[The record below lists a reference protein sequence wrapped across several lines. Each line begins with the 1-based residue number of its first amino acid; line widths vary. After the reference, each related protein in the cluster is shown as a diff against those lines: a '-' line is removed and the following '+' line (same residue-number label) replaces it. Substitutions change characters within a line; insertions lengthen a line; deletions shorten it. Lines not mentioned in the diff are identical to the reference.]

1 VLIAWAVALA
11 IAFGLS
17 AAFGGKFTNDSSA
30 PGSDSAQA
38 QSLLSERFPAQSG
51 DTEKVVVRADNVNG
65 AGVRSAVKALLG
77 ELERVPHVTSVE
89 DPYAT
94 KGAIT
99 PDGRTLVARVYLD
112 VINPNDMPKEDTQR
126 LLAAAQPAEHDG
138 LEIALGGRAVQ
149 TAEANQSGAEMLGL
163 IAAAVIL
170 LLMFGSVVA
179 AGLPLAMAIGGVAVS
194 SSLVGLAAAAVGVP
208 SFAPTIGMILGIA
221 LGIDYALLMVTR
233 FREWRAVGLDP
244 EAATVATLDT
254 AGRSVLVAGCTVMVS
269 MLGLFAV
276 GLPVMNGTA
285 VVTMVAA
292 LVVMVAAITLFPA
305 LLGYL
310 GRRIDRLRVPLGR
323 RRPTQIFADGHL
335 VPAAGWT
342 RWSRLVQRHRV
353 LATVASAAL
362 LLLLAAPF
370 LGVHFGLPDAGN
382 DPKNTSSRQAYDM
395 LAEGFGPGANGP
407 LLVVADMSRGGGT
420 GLQRLRAELG
430 STAGVAAVSPPRL
443 DPAGDTAL
451 ITVVPSTGPQEAA
464 TEDLVQ
470 TLRDD
475 VIPAATKGTG
485 AEVHVGGATAANI
498 DINTSVADRLA
509 LLIGGVVVVSML
521 LLLVAFRSVVIA
533 VTAAV
538 MNLLSVAAAYGVV
551 AFFLEGGWAGKLIGI
566 DTATPLAAFVPVIM
580 FALLF
585 GLSMDYE
592 VFLISR
598 VREAWVR
605 TRDNSQSITTGLSST
620 GRVITAA
627 AAIMIVV
634 FASIV
639 PSDQV
644 FIKIAVVGMVAA
656 ILVDATIIRMLLVPA
671 VMHLLGRYGSPP
683 SGWERS
689 ELNPLRAILSWP
701 ITYRWAM
708 RGYRLTSLSERL
720 LHALTR
726 GRYGIM
732 DLVGL
737 RSLRLTVPGVRSN
750 KLRTTTLLYFNSRNS
765 YLVVGSNWGRA
776 AQPAWTTNLRHAG
789 HATLQLGQENFPARA
804 RLLTGRDRDQAWTAI
819 LQTWPNYAI
828 AQQMADRRKFR
839 IFELTP
845 EDQRTEPARDVTTRR
860 PHPHQS
866 ADSES

>member
-11 IAFGLS
+11 IAFGLVS
-17 AAFGGKFTNDSSA
+17 AFGGEFATDSSA
-30 PGSDSAQA
+30 PGSDSEQA
-38 QSLLSERFPAQSG
+38 QRLLSERFPTQSG
-51 DTEKVVVRADNVNG
+51 DTVRAVVRAGDVTG
-65 AGVRSAVKALLG
+65 AEVRGGVDALLG
-77 ELERVPHVTSVE
+77 ELGRMPHVTSVE

-94 KGAIT
+94 KGSIT

-112 VINPNDMPKEDTQR
+112 VINPNDMPIEATER
-126 LLAAAQPAEHDG
+126 LLAAAEAAERDG
-138 LEIALGGRAVQ
+138 LNIALGGRAVQ
-149 TAEANQSGAEMLGL
+149 LAEANQSGSEMLGL
-163 IAAAVIL
+163 LAAAVIL

-179 AGLPLAMAIGGVAVS
+179 AGLPLAMAIGGLAVS
-194 SSLVGLAAAAVGVP
+194 SSLVGLAAAVVDVP
-208 SFAPTIGMILGIA
+208 EFAPIIGMTLGIA

-254 AGRSVLVAGCTVMVS
+254 AGRAVLVAGGTVMVS

-276 GLPVMNGTA
+276 GLSVMNGTA
-285 VVTMVAA
+285 VVTMVAT

-323 RRPTQIFADGHL
+323 RRAAQISADGHL

-342 RWSRLVQRHRV
+342 RWSRLVRRHRV
-353 LATVASAAL
+353 LATVASVVL
-362 LLLLAAPF
+362 LLVLAAPF

-382 DPKNTSSRQAYDM
+382 DPENTSSRQAYDM

-407 LLVVADMSRGGGT
+407 LLVLADTSRADGAA
-420 GLQRLRAELG
+420 LQRLQAELG
-430 STAGVAAVSPPRL
+430 NTAGVAAVSPPRL
-443 DPAGDTAL
+443 NPAGDTAL
-451 ITVVPSTGPQEAA
+451 ITVVPTTGPQEAA
-464 TEDLVQ
+464 TEDLVKA
-470 TLRDD
+470 LRDD

-485 AEVHVGGATAANI
+485 AEVHVGGATAATV
-498 DINTSVADRLA
+498 DISASIADRLA

-521 LLLVAFRSVVIA
+521 LLLLAFRSVVIA

-551 AFFLEGGWAGKLIGI
+551 AFVLEGGWAGKLIGI
-566 DTATPLAAFVPVIM
+566 DTATPMAAFVPVIM

-605 TRDNSQSITTGLSST
+605 TRDNSQAITAGLAST

-634 FASIV
+634 FAAIV

-644 FIKIAVVGMVAA
+644 FIKVFGVGMVAA

-671 VMHLLGRYGSPP
+671 VMHLLGRHNWWLPRGMARRLPQLHIDGPP
-683 SGWERS
+683 MTSARRLDDA
-689 ELNPLRAILSWP
+689 ELIP
-701 ITYRWAM
+701 
-708 RGYRLTSLSERL
+708 
-720 LHALTR
+720 TR
-726 GRYGIM
+726 
-732 DLVGL
+732 
-737 RSLRLTVPGVRSN
+737 
-750 KLRTTTLLYFNSRNS
+750 
-765 YLVVGSNWGRA
+765 
-776 AQPAWTTNLRHAG
+776 
-789 HATLQLGQENFPARA
+789 
-804 RLLTGRDRDQAWTAI
+804 
-819 LQTWPNYAI
+819 
-828 AQQMADRRKFR
+828 
-839 IFELTP
+839 
-845 EDQRTEPARDVTTRR
+845 
-860 PHPHQS
+860 
-866 ADSES
+866 

>member
-1 VLIAWAVALA
+1 MTDLMSARDDRRDSPHTPRPGPLGRLGGLAYRRRGTVLVAWAVALA

-17 AAFGGKFTNDSSA
+17 AAFGGQFANGSAA

-38 QSLLSERFPAQSG
+38 QSLLGARFPARSG
-51 DTEKVVVRADNVNG
+51 DTVRVVVRADNVNG
-65 AGVRSAVKALLG
+65 AGVRGAVTALLG
-77 ELERVPHVTSVE
+77 ELERVPHVTSVD

-94 KGAIT
+94 RGAIA
-99 PDGRTLVARVYLD
+99 PDGRTLVANVYLD
-112 VINPNDMPKEDTQR
+112 VVNPNDMPIEDTR
-126 LLAAAQPAEHDG
+126 KLLAAAKAAERDG
-138 LEIALGGRAVQ
+138 LTIALGGRAVQ
-149 TAEANQSGAEMLGL
+149 TAEASQSPAEMIGL
-163 IAAAVIL
+163 IAAALIL
-170 LLMFGSVVA
+170 LITFGSVVA

-194 SSLVGLAAAAVGVP
+194 SSLVGIAAAAVDVP
-208 SFAPTIGMILGIA
+208 SFAPVIGTVLGIA

-244 EAATVATLDT
+244 EAATVAALDT
-254 AGRSVLVAGCTVMVS
+254 AGRSVLVAAGTVMVS
-269 MLGLFAV
+269 MLGLFVV

-285 VVTMVAA
+285 VVTMIVT
-292 LVVMVAAITLFPA
+292 LVVMVAAVTLFPA

-323 RRPTQIFADGHL
+323 RRPSQISADGHL

-353 LATVASAAL
+353 LATVASVAL
-362 LLLLAAPF
+362 LLVLAAPF
-370 LGVHFGLPDAGN
+370 LGVRFGLPDEGN
-382 DPKNTSSRQAYDM
+382 DPVNTSSRQAYDM

-407 LLVVADMSRGGGT
+407 LLVVAQMSRGDGAV
-420 GLQRLRAELG
+420 LQRLQSELG
-430 STAGVAAVSPPRL
+430 NTAGVAAVSPPRL

-451 ITVVPSTGPQEAA
+451 ITVVPSTGPQDAA
-464 TEDLVQ
+464 TEDLVR

-475 VIPAATKGTG
+475 VIPAVTKGTG
-485 AEVHVGGATAANI
+485 VQVHVGGATAATI
-498 DINTSVADRLA
+498 DINTLVADRLA

-551 AFFLEGGWAGKLIGI
+551 ALFLEGGWAGRLIGI

-592 VFLISR
+592 VFLVSR

-605 TRDNSQSITTGLSST
+605 TRDNGRSITTGLAGT

-634 FASIV
+634 FASII

-644 FIKIAVVGMVAA
+644 FIKISGVGMVAA

-671 VMHLLGRYGSPP
+671 VMHLLGRGNWWLPRGMARRLPQLHIEGPP
-683 SGWERS
+683 TTSAR
-689 ELNPLRAILSWP
+689 PLD
-701 ITYRWAM
+701 
-708 RGYRLTSLSERL
+708 
-720 LHALTR
+720 H
-726 GRYGIM
+726 
-732 DLVGL
+732 
-737 RSLRLTVPGVRSN
+737 
-750 KLRTTTLLYFNSRNS
+750 
-765 YLVVGSNWGRA
+765 
-776 AQPAWTTNLRHAG
+776 AQPVASG
-789 HATLQLGQENFPARA
+789 
-804 RLLTGRDRDQAWTAI
+804 
-819 LQTWPNYAI
+819 
-828 AQQMADRRKFR
+828 
-839 IFELTP
+839 
-845 EDQRTEPARDVTTRR
+845 
-860 PHPHQS
+860 
-866 ADSES
+866 